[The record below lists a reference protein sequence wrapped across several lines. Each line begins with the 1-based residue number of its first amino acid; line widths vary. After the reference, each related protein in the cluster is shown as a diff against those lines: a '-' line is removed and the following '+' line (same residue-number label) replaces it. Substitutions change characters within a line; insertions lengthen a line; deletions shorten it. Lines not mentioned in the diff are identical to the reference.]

1 MFRIE
6 KERVNLAEK
15 AVVHINIPSFPLMQD
30 DENDDLAAISPNNQ
44 IDLAALEDEAKL
56 KAAKIIDEAKE
67 KAATILAD
75 AEEKAM
81 ALQEQAR
88 QEAYEQGLSRGL
100 NDGLE
105 QGLAEGIAQ
114 GKQEYDQGLAA
125 IAAEIEN
132 ALNQIA
138 RTKEDFIAE
147 YDEKIIDLALYIAQK
162 VLDYELYKSDQA
174 LYSIISNAL
183 TKMNHETKIVI
194 RVSEKIASIFF
205 SSEKAVFNLADGQ
218 VEARIIA
225 DSQLEDGD
233 LHLESAGESI
243 EAGINAQLKNIAILF
258 NRKS

>member
-15 AVVHINIPSFPLMQD
+15 AVVHINIPSFPHMVD
-30 DENDDLAAISPNNQ
+30 DDNDLAAISPNAEA
-44 IDLAALEDEAKL
+44 DFASLEDEAKL
-56 KAAKIIDEAKE
+56 KAAEIIAEAKE
-67 KAATILAD
+67 KAAAILKEAKKD
-75 AEEKAM
+75 AALLKEKA
-81 ALQEQAR
+81 E
-88 QEAYEQGLSRGL
+88 QEAYDQGLSRGL
-100 NDGLE
+100 SDGME
-105 QGLAEGIAQ
+105 QGIAQ
-114 GKQEYDQGLAA
+114 GIEQGKKDYDQGLAA
-125 IAAEIEN
+125 IAAEIED

-138 RTKEDFIAE
+138 VSKENFIAE

-205 SSEKAVFNLADGQ
+205 NSEKAVFNLADGQ

-233 LHLESAGESI
+233 LHLESAGEAI